1 MSHDCGIWLAVSTA
15 PIEQMRKLHQQAMQ
29 QARVEQKF
37 ASKPKAWLD
46 WDAVCA
52 ARAKAVREYEHA
64 EAEGGE
70 EGSPLRRRLFDA
82 TLLTWL
88 TSVPPDRVG
97 VTRQLRLGV
106 TLKPSESGEVGG
118 WDLDLATPDAHK
130 TAAAFGPSRTAVPA
144 ATAKL
149 LSAWLSLAGLD
160 TASGASQQPYVFVP
174 SASTATGHS
183 KPIAAKRWTEVV
195 QASFAR
201 HAGGVRLA
209 PKDLRS
215 SYVTWLRSASNSD
228 EALRAAARA
237 MRHSTHQQASA
248 AYDKGAAARL
258 SKAAVAQ
265 AQKHA
270 ARFA

>member
-1 MSHDCGIWLAVSTA
+1 
-15 PIEQMRKLHQQAMQ
+15 MRKLHQQAMQ

-160 TASGASQQPYVFVP
+160 TASG
-174 SASTATGHS
+174 
-183 KPIAAKRWTEVV
+183 R
-195 QASFAR
+195 
-201 HAGGVRLA
+201 GGWQRL
-209 PKDLRS
+209 
-215 SYVTWLRSASNSD
+215 
-228 EALRAAARA
+228 
-237 MRHSTHQQASA
+237 
-248 AYDKGAAARL
+248 G
-258 SKAAVAQ
+258 
-265 AQKHA
+265 
-270 ARFA
+270 